1 ESVRLGLESLVG
13 MGPATVLIHDAA
25 RPFVDD
31 ATIDRALD
39 ALEAAPGAIAAVP
52 VTDTIKRGVA
62 DRVAGTVDR
71 AGLWR
76 AQTPQGFR
84 FAEILAA
91 HRAAAGADLP
101 DDAAVAERA
110 GLAVSLVPG
119 SETNAK
125 LTTEDDFRRAALM
138 MAGATE
144 TRVGTGFD
152 VHGFGPGDHVWLC
165 GVKLPHSQALVGHS
179 DADVPLHAITD

>member
-1 ESVRLGLESLVG
+1 
-13 MGPATVLIHDAA
+13 
-25 RPFVDD
+25 
-31 ATIDRALD
+31 
-39 ALEAAPGAIAAVP
+39 
-52 VTDTIKRGVA
+52 
-62 DRVAGTVDR
+62 
-71 AGLWR
+71 
-76 AQTPQGFR
+76 
-84 FAEILAA
+84 
-91 HRAAAGADLP
+91 
-101 DDAAVAERA
+101 
-110 GLAVSLVPG
+110 

-179 DADVPLHAITD
+179 DADAPLHAITDAILGAIGERDIGAHFPPGDPRWRGAGSDRFLAHAASLLRARG